1 MKPATSF
8 ESMDDFLSLPRLT
21 GLVLSPDG
29 SRLVAPVQTLSPDR
43 KRRISALW
51 EIDPAG
57 GPARQL
63 TRFAPVETAPAF
75 MPNGDLL
82 FVSKRADPG
91 AEHSEKSDA
100 DDSGLWSL
108 PMRGGEAELVLSRPG
123 GIGLALVAQDTGT
136 LVVICPNLTGPA
148 DGDSQRRTARRDAG
162 VSAILHET
170 LPVRHWDHDL
180 GPGKARLFAVEQ
192 VGDATGWQLRDLTPD
207 AGGALEDAEAV
218 ISANGATVFA
228 AWHVSHPGGRE
239 SSRVVAIEVGSGNRV
254 VVAAGDERAED
265 QHDYTSPAVAP
276 DGRWAALIDS
286 RAESRSQAP
295 AVTLALV
302 ELASGERR
310 DLLPGFPLW
319 PMSPVAAP
327 DSSAVYFVADEAGH
341 CPAWRVEV
349 ATGKVTRLTR
359 SGAYS
364 HLCPSPDGRYIYALR
379 DHIDS
384 PPRPVRIEAAGTD
397 QDPVTLE
404 APGVV
409 GPLPGRIEEVE
420 ARAADGARIRGWLA
434 LPADTAPA
442 PLLLWVHGGPLMSW
456 NSWSWR
462 WNPWLMVV
470 RGWAVLLPDPG
481 LSRGYGEEF
490 MQRAW
495 GQWGP
500 VPFGDLMAIT
510 DAAEQRDDIDATR
523 TAAMGGSYGGYMA
536 NWIAG
541 HTDRFKA
548 IVSHAS
554 LWTLDRFV
562 AATDHPGSWAME
574 WGHPDDNPERY
585 ELNSPHL
592 HAAAIHTP
600 MLVIHGDKDYRVP
613 IGEGLALWYD
623 LVRHQV
629 DAKLLYFPDEGHWV
643 LTPGNQKIWYE
654 TVNAFL
660 DHHVRGSDWKRPD
673 LL

>member
-1 MKPATSF
+1 MNRASSF
-8 ESMDDFLSLPRLT
+8 ESLDDFLSIPRLT

-43 KRRISALW
+43 KRRMSALW

-57 GPARQL
+57 GPPRQL
-63 TRFAPVETAPAF
+63 TRSAPVEAAPAF
-75 MPNGDLL
+75 MPDGDLL
-82 FVSKRADPG
+82 FVSKRPEPSL
-91 AEHSEKSDA
+91 EHSDKSDA
-100 DDSGLWSL
+100 DDARLWSL
-108 PMRGGEAELVLSRPG
+108 PMRGGEAELVLSRSG
-123 GIGLALVAQDTGT
+123 GVGLALVARDTGT
-136 LVVICPNLTGPA
+136 LVVICPTLTGPA
-148 DGDSQRRTARRDAG
+148 DGDDQRRTARRDAG
-162 VSAILHET
+162 VTAILHET

-180 GPGKARLFAVEQ
+180 GPGRTRLFAVERED
-192 VGDATGWQLRDLTPD
+192 GAASWRLRDLTPD
-207 AGGALEDAEAV
+207 AGGALEDTEAV

-239 SSRVVAIEVGSGNRV
+239 SSQLVAIDVASGNRW
-254 VVAAGDERAED
+254 VVAAGDEQAEG
-265 QHDYTSPAVAP
+265 QHDYTSPTVAP
-276 DGRWAALIDS
+276 DGRWVAFVDS

-295 AVTLALV
+295 AATLALV
-302 ELASGERR
+302 ELASGERQ

-327 DSSAVYFVADEAGH
+327 DSSAVYFLADEAGH
-341 CPAWRVEV
+341 CPVWRVDV
-349 ATGKVTRLTR
+349 ATRKVTRLTL

-364 HLCPSPDGRYIYALR
+364 HLCPSPDGRYLYALR

-384 PPRPVRIEAAGTD
+384 PPRPVRVEVASAN
-397 QDPVTLE
+397 QDPVTLD
-404 APGVV
+404 APGAV
-409 GPLPGRIEEVE
+409 GPLPGRMEEVE
-420 ARAADGARIRGWLA
+420 TRAADGARIRGWLA

-462 WNPWLMVV
+462 WNPWLMVA

-510 DAAEQRDDIDATR
+510 DAVEQRNDIDASR

-562 AATDHPGSWAME
+562 ATTDHPGTWAME
-574 WGHPDDNPERY
+574 WGNPDDNPEGY
-585 ELNSPHL
+585 ERNSPHL
-592 HAAAIHTP
+592 HAGAIRTP

-623 LVRHQV
+623 LVRHNV
-629 DAKLLYFPDEGHWV
+629 EAKLLYFPDEGHWV

-654 TVNAFL
+654 TVSAFL
-660 DHHVRGSDWKRPD
+660 DHHVHGSDWRLPD